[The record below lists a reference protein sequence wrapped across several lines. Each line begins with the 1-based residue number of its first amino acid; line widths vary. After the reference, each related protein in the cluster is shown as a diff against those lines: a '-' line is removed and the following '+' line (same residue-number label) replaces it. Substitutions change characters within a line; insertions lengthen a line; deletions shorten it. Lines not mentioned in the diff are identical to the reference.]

1 MLESV
6 MIAAPISVEDPTVK
20 KVPALVNGEW
30 ADLNGALHPVYNP
43 ATGLEI
49 ARLPYATVADVDR
62 AVQAAHAAFQ
72 QWRDTPVVDRV
83 QPLYRFKTLLEKNAN
98 EIAAI
103 LTTENGKTIED
114 ARVEVRR
121 AIQMVEVACGMPSL
135 MMGDSLNDVARG
147 IDSRTVREP
156 LGVCAGITPF
166 NFPAM
171 VPMWMI
177 PFAIASGNT
186 FILKPSEKVPLT
198 PTRCTELLLEAG
210 VPDGVFQIVH
220 GGKETVDALLH
231 HPLVKAV
238 SFVGSTPIAK
248 YIYSTAAAQGKRV
261 QALGGAKNY
270 LVVMP
275 DADMPKT
282 VEAIIGSAFG
292 AAGERCLAG
301 SVLVPVAGAAEPL
314 LKLLTERTE
323 EILVGDGSKEGI
335 GMGPVITN
343 DHRRKILG
351 YIEKGVQEGARIRC
365 DGRARAKEGD
375 GYFVGP
381 TIFDNVRP
389 DMTIA
394 REEIFGP
401 VLSVIRAETLDDAI
415 ELVNSSEFGNT
426 TSIFTQSGKSARE
439 YQSRVEV
446 GMIGVNIGVAAPMAF
461 FPFAGWKN
469 SFFGDLHAHGKD
481 AVYFYTEQKVLMT
494 RWF

>member
-1 MLESV
+1 
-6 MIAAPISVEDPTVK
+6 MIATAAKTVSSLLGGTWVETSGPSS
-20 KVPALVNGEW
+20 
-30 ADLNGALHPVYNP
+30 PVFNP
-43 ATGLEI
+43 ATGEEI
-49 ARLPYATVADVDR
+49 ARLPYASAAEVDN
-62 AVQAAHAAFQ
+62 AVRAAHAAFKA
-72 QWRDTPVVDRV
+72 WRETPVVDRV
-83 QPLYRFKTLLEKNAN
+83 QPLYRFKTLLEKHAN

-103 LTTENGKTIED
+103 LTSENGKTADD
-114 ARVEVRR
+114 ARAEVRR

-147 IDSRTVREP
+147 IDSHTVREP
-156 LGVCAGITPF
+156 LGVCVGITPF

-171 VPMWMI
+171 VPMWMY
-177 PFAIASGNT
+177 PFAIACGNP

-198 PTRCTELLLEAG
+198 PTRCAELLVDAG
-210 VPDGVFQIVH
+210 IPEGVFQIIH
-220 GGKETVDALLH
+220 GGKEVVDALLH

-248 YIYSTAAAQGKRV
+248 YIYTTSAAQGKRV
-261 QALGGAKNY
+261 QALGGAKNH

-275 DADMPKT
+275 DADMPRT
-282 VEAIIGSAFG
+282 VEAIISSAFG

-301 SVLVPVAGAAEPL
+301 SVLVPVGDAAQPL
-314 LKLLTERTE
+314 LKLLTERTN
-323 EILVGDGSKEGI
+323 EILVGDGSKEGV
-335 GMGPVITN
+335 GMGPVVTA
-343 DHRRKILG
+343 DHRKKILG
-351 YIEKGVQEGARIRC
+351 YIEKGIAEGAKLRC
-365 DGRARAKEGD
+365 DGRARAKEGE
-375 GYFVGP
+375 GFFVGP
-381 TIFDNVRP
+381 TIFEDVRP

-401 VLSVIRAETLDDAI
+401 VLSVISAKTLDDAI
-415 ELVNSSEFGNT
+415 ELVNRSEFGNT

-461 FPFAGWKN
+461 FPFAGWKQ